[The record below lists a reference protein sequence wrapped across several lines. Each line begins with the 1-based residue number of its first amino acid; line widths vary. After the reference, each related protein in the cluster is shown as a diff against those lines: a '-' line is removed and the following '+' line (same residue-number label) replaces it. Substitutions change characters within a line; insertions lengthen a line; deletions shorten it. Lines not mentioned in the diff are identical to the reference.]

1 MSRSALHLSGSWF
14 TGLHANVQVNLC
26 VGELSRSA
34 LHLAAQKNLP
44 DVTLE
49 LLRFGG
55 DVEVRDA
62 LHLQPLALTTDY
74 RVRQVAAS
82 VDLIVTFIN
91 G

>member
-1 MSRSALHLSGSWF
+1 M
-14 TGLHANVQVNLC
+14 QVNLC
-26 VGELSRSA
+26 VGELGRSA

-44 DVTLE
+44 HIMLE

-74 RVRQVAAS
+74 KIR
-82 VDLIVTFIN
+82 
-91 G
+91 